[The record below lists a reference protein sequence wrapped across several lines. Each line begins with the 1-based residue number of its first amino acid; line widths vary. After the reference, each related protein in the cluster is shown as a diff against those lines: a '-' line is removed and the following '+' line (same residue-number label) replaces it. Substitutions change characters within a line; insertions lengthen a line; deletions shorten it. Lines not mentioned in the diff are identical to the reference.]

1 MKSTDFTTGRLCL
14 EACSL
19 SAHARCLRP
28 VGIFE
33 IRLTGKGG
41 HAAMPHLT
49 HDVIP
54 AAGQVVLALQTLVS
68 RERDPMA
75 AAVVSVTNVAAGSGR
90 KMSSTEKLF

>member
-1 MKSTDFTTGRLCL
+1 
-14 EACSL
+14 
-19 SAHARCLRP
+19 
-28 VGIFE
+28 
-33 IRLTGKGG
+33 
-41 HAAMPHLT
+41 MPHLT